1 MTLCYNASAV
11 SGPVPISMTRE
22 QSERPDMTGC
32 PGRLAVDTA
41 SGITKRITA
50 LAVIVGVLLTVGK
63 TAVFAVSGSV
73 GVLAS
78 LVHSVLDMTGAVAS
92 FFAVR
97 FAARAPSGEYRFGRG
112 KAEGVAAVFQMCLI
126 VLASVHLL
134 EESLAHVFNFAHN
147 HSHPAVTEVG
157 AGLMVMAVLAALT
170 LWLIIA
176 QTWAVR
182 ATGSI
187 AVRGDRAHYT
197 ADLLATVVV
206 MLGLALSVVEGLE
219 WVDSVVGVAFSL
231 WLLWT
236 AAKLARL
243 AWNQLMDKEIPDEER
258 AYLAN
263 IAQQDARVRDVSALR
278 TRAAGPHI
286 HIQMQ
291 VDLEDG
297 LSLTEAHEVCVG
309 VERRIRG
316 VYRAADVSVVPHPV
330 ACAVH

>member
-1 MTLCYNASAV
+1 M
-11 SGPVPISMTRE
+11 SGPVPITLTRE
-22 QSERPDMTGC
+22 QSERPDMTGR
-32 PGRLAVDTA
+32 PGRLPVDAA
-41 SGITKRITA
+41 SGITRRITA
-50 LAVIVGVLLTVGK
+50 LAVTVGVLLTIGK

-78 LVHSVLDMTGAVAS
+78 LVHSVLDMTGAIAS

-134 EESLAHVFNFAHN
+134 EESLAHVFHFAHD
-147 HSHPAVTEVG
+147 HSHPVVTEVG

-206 MLGLALSVVEGLE
+206 MLGLALSTVEGLE
-219 WVDSVVGVAFSL
+219 WVDSVVGVVFAL

-236 AAKLARL
+236 AARLARL

-258 AYLAN
+258 AYLVT
-263 IAQQDARVRDVSALR
+263 IAQQDTRVRDVSALR

-291 VDLEDG
+291 VDLENG